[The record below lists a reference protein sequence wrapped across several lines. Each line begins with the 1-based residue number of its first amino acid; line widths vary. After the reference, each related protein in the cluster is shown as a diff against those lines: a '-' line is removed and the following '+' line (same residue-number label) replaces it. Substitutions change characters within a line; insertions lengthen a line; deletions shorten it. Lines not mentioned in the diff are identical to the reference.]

1 MKEVA
6 RLALCLAACVL
17 ACGSPG
23 GAAVP
28 DASLPPDA
36 DGDAPPSD
44 GDGGALS
51 EFLGACTMNRDCVS
65 EQCLVNPGVCTKTC
79 GDRYDCPLASSWS
92 CAELAAPTQLRICM
106 CPGLTASPGCDLDC
120 NGVDED
126 GTGAWRHAVMS
137 SLRIVQTAAETAQYG
152 FDLDGNGL
160 RDNKFGLVVVPDFA
174 AIITGSTVP
183 SPVVAELHQAD
194 VASGVLLGLVSFH
207 GDDLQTDGCA
217 SARVYQARPAT
228 PDFSGGGMFEIDPSV
243 PPGTTMYG
251 SVSVGMF
258 RASLGELPV
267 RLRLGRAPNAKV
279 LLHLRRVEFE
289 CALGSAGCTSGR
301 LGGGIDESDAPS
313 ITIAL
318 TAEINYVLATDPQGT
333 EAQQLR
339 AAFDANH
346 DNIITVT
353 EVGAVFG
360 DYSPDM
366 DLVDAAGHP
375 GHDGR
380 RDSISIALAFTSS
393 GAVYAAPGE

>member
-1 MKEVA
+1 MKSP
-6 RLALCLAACVL
+6 ALLPALLAASIF
-17 ACGSPG
+17 ACDSPG
-23 GAAVP
+23 SSATLDAAP
-28 DASLPPDA
+28 PTDAS
-36 DGDAPPSD
+36 GDAPPTD

-92 CAELAAPTQLRICM
+92 CAELAAPAQLRICM

-126 GTGAWRHAVMS
+126 GTGTWRHAVMS

-152 FDLDGNGL
+152 FDLDGNGS

-174 AIITGSTVP
+174 AIVTGSTVP

-217 SARVYQARPAT
+217 SARVYQARPST
-228 PDFSGGGMFEIDPSV
+228 PPDFSGGGAFDVDLGVGPSS
-243 PPGTTMYG
+243 TMYG
-251 SVSVGMF
+251 SVAGGAF

-267 RLRLGRAPNAKV
+267 RLRLGRAPNAKA

-289 CALGSAGCTSGR
+289 CVLGSAGCVSGR
-301 LGGGIDESDAPS
+301 LGGGIDEADLPTF
-313 ITIAL
+313 TIAM

-339 AAFDANH
+339 ATLDTNH

-353 EVGAVFG
+353 EVGAVFS
-360 DYSPDM
+360 YSPDM
-366 DLVDAAGHP
+366 DLLDATGAP
-375 GHDGR
+375 GHDGT
-380 RDSISIALAFTSS
+380 RDSMSIALAFSTS
-393 GAVYAAPGE
+393 GAVYTAPGE